1 MANNK
6 RKIPFFNKEKFIYK
20 LLFII
25 SIFVFAFLIIRII
38 SSSGEVDNFKSVSK
52 KPYKTVSDKKDALNI
67 AYNNIDKASS
77 DNSSLSPTNL
87 NIAKIYKVVNDPE
100 AIGLTANNKP
110 VPVTIDSIIEAPEDR
125 EEVVI
130 EEPETSAFQIYE
142 KLQNR
147 FSMLKQTFYNM
158 CESDPRL
165 LTRIGN
171 DGYRLIGKY
180 NPTNPTHII
189 NKRHTWLI
197 TSFQNVNIYYMDGDG
212 KLLDDE
218 NNIKDIMS
226 MASVYT
232 YYKDPYDVN
241 TFLKYCYDV
250 FDNSYYYVASVSD
263 VYYCSGCMHYDD
275 PTIATGSTTH
285 IDTTYE
291 KIKTETHPQKVLPKD
306 IPYKA
311 GTLKRMNDDDYTLTE
326 GDYKSYLKNIY
337 NKSETSELNYCP
349 GHVDLNFYVT
359 FLTIDSK
366 NSLFSVDNKYG
377 NRGFNFKGDWHGWDP
392 YKKYYARLLSYK
404 KKEKEYGLGISK
416 LQFIEPLTQEEI
428 NYYLSRL
435 DKDLSPNRRAVIETA
450 LKSVGKIP
458 YYYGGKT
465 HNFGFKANAFGSK
478 IAADYKG
485 RCLKGLDCSGWVNWV
500 YGTTFNKY
508 IIKSEGTNKLAGE
521 GTKILRKELLPGDII
536 VRPGIDSHV
545 MMFLEWAP
553 GGKMT
558 VIHENGAVNNV
569 SIGTFDAYYPY
580 YRRILN
586 S

>member
-1 MANNK
+1 MANMKKNYK
-6 RKIPFFNKEKFIYK
+6 LFDKEKFIYK
-20 LLFII
+20 LL
-25 SIFVFAFLIIRII
+25 SIVFVLLVCFLVFKVAT
-38 SSSGEVDNFKSVSK
+38 SFNDVDSFKSVSK
-52 KPYKTVSDKKDALNI
+52 KPFKSVSDKQEALNQAYDNI
-67 AYNNIDKASS
+67 AKVNSENYNF
-77 DNSSLSPTNL
+77 SPTNL
-87 NIAKIYKVVNDPE
+87 NIAKIYKPVKDYEDVSL
-100 AIGLTANNKP
+100 IQNNKP
-110 VPVTIDSIIEAPEDR
+110 VPVTIESIIEAPEDR
-125 EEVVI
+125 EEEKS

-142 KLQNR
+142 KLQKR
-147 FSMLKQTFYNM
+147 FTSFKQTLYNM

-165 LTRIGN
+165 ITREYN
-171 DGYRLIGKY
+171 EGYRLIGKF
-180 NPTNPTHII
+180 NPQNPTHVI

-197 TSFQNVNIYYMDGDG
+197 TNFQNVNILYQDGDG
-212 KLLDDE
+212 NPLDDE

-241 TFLKYCYDV
+241 TYLKYCYDL
-250 FDNSYYYVASVSD
+250 FDNSYYYVASISD

-275 PTIATGSTTH
+275 PTLATGSSAH
-285 IDTTYE
+285 YDITYD
-291 KIKTETHPQKVLPKD
+291 KIKKETHPQKVLPKD

-311 GTLKRMNDDDYTLTE
+311 GTLKRMEDSDYHLTDGDYSSYLNTIYASGQDDD
-326 GDYKSYLKNIY
+326 
-337 NKSETSELNYCP
+337 LNYCP
-349 GHVDLNFYVT
+349 GHIDLNYYVT
-359 FLTIDSK
+359 VLTIDSK
-366 NSLFSVDNKYG
+366 NSLFTIDNKYG
-377 NRGFNFKGDWHGWDP
+377 NRGYNFKGDWHGWDS

-404 KKEKEYGLGISK
+404 DWEKEYGLGLSK
-416 LQFIEPLTQEEI
+416 VQFIEPLTQEEI

-435 DKDLSPNRRAVIETA
+435 DKNLSPNRVSVIETA
-450 LKSVGKIP
+450 LKSIGKIP

-465 HNFGFKANAFGSK
+465 HNFGYKLNNFGSK
-478 IAADYKG
+478 IPADYKG
-485 RCLKGLDCSGWVNWV
+485 RNLKGLDCSGWVNWV

-521 GTKILRKELLPGDII
+521 GTKILRKDLLPGDII

-545 MMFLEWAP
+545 MMFYEWGP